1 MSRYILLF
9 IILCVI
15 VAAFLLNAHKFHVN
29 GGDEDLE
36 LEALYHMEAEE
47 NILPYIPSK
56 ELFHEGKKVS
66 MWDIFKNYNLTNE
79 LDLLKDF
86 EENRELLENHAKELE
101 QNNTQISWYPEIYS
115 DYFHINNLHY
125 LLKYS
130 KNLINGFIVP
140 YEIRSELKDDT
151 KYYGP
156 KPRPVAR
163 MIVYKYLE
171 KVIKENN
178 IKKFKL
184 PKKYFN
190 LECCITGQRDHKVAS
205 EKYVDNYCTL
215 RLVKHGGPQQ
225 PKIGLRIRFPDILT
239 NQNES
244 GTLFTNRLFN
254 IYAQRIGYKH
264 PNYET
269 KLDLNEPKKP
279 PFEMDVQAK
288 KELETICNNMQL
300 DIEGNGIWKIN
311 EDYYIIDTEI
321 RRHTKEDCRDKIEKQ
336 YFPEKK

>member
-1 MSRYILLF
+1 MSGYIFFF

-15 VAAFLLNAHKFHVN
+15 VAAFLLNAHKFHIS
-29 GGDEDLE
+29 GGVEDLE

-66 MWDIFKNYNLTNE
+66 MWDIFKSYNLTSE

-101 QNNTQISWYPEIYS
+101 ANNQIPNIYPFTYS
-115 DYFHINNLHY
+115 DYFHINNIHY
-125 LLKYS
+125 LLENS
-130 KNLINGFIVP
+130 KKIINGFIVP
-140 YEIRSELKDDT
+140 YGIRSELRDDT

-156 KPRPVAR
+156 KPRPVTR

-178 IKKFKL
+178 IEKFKL

-190 LECCITGQRDHKVAS
+190 LECCITGQHDHKVVF
-205 EKYVDNYCTL
+205 EKYIDEYCTL
-215 RLVKHGGPQQ
+215 RLVKHGGPQK

-239 NQNES
+239 NQSDS
-244 GTLFTNRLFN
+244 GYPRTDKLFN
-254 IYAQRIGYKH
+254 IYAQRIG
-264 PNYET
+264 
-269 KLDLNEPKKP
+269 PKIPQFGELPADAPKEP
-279 PFEMDVQAK
+279 PFEMDEQAK

-300 DIEGNGIWKIN
+300 DIEGNGIWKMN

-321 RRHTKEDCRDKIEKQ
+321 RRHTKEDCRDRIKKQ
-336 YFPEKK
+336 YFPEKN